1 MDPRARELLRT
12 GLLRVLDEQ
21 DSRYGLS
28 EPVLAEL
35 VRRYGFTP
43 TVETVAR
50 ELDYCA
56 DKGLA
61 ATVQRVISPENRYWR
76 ITAAGRDLIA
86 AL

>member
-12 GLLRVLDEQ
+12 GLLRLLDEQ

-43 TVETVAR
+43 TAETVAR

-61 ATVQRVISPENRYWR
+61 AIVPRPISPENRHWR

-86 AL
+86 SL